1 MPTDTDLNATLRD
14 LFASQLLAVLATTG
28 TDGPYASLV
37 AFAANDDLNTLVF
50 ATGRSTAKFKN
61 MLVHRPV
68 SLLIDNRDNS
78 PADFSAALAVT
89 ALGEAVET
97 LGPER
102 QRLRRLFLARHPDL
116 WDFVHDPATA
126 LMQVKVRRYIV
137 VDRFQ
142 RARPWTP
149 DNLC

>member
-1 MPTDTDLNATLRD
+1 MFQGA
-14 LFASQLLAVLATTG
+14 
-28 TDGPYASLV
+28 
-37 AFAANDDLNTLVF
+37 
-50 ATGRSTAKFKN
+50 
-61 MLVHRPV
+61 
-68 SLLIDNRDNS
+68 
-78 PADFSAALAVT
+78 
-89 ALGEAVET
+89 EA